1 VFFNSLAFALF
12 LPTVV
17 GVYWVLPAKWRT
29 AFLLV
34 ASYVFYAWW
43 DVRFLGLIVI
53 STLVDFTVGRRL
65 TAVSNSGLRKAWL
78 LMSLVS
84 NLGMLGFF
92 KYWGFFVESTSTL
105 LVSLGLEPNLP
116 LLQIVLPV
124 GISFYTFQTL
134 SYTIDIYR
142 RQLDPEPSLTRFA
155 LFVAFFPQLVAGP
168 IERARNLLP
177 QLRNLPKTPREI
189 DWSGSLQLIV
199 RGLFRKVVIADGLA
213 PLVNQ
218 VFATPDRYG
227 SVTVAVGVVAFSLQ
241 IYGDFAG
248 YTDIARGTAR
258 LFGVDLMENFKAPY
272 QSRGFSEF
280 WRRWHISLSTWL
292 RDYLYIPLGGSRG
305 SRFATARNMMVTMLL
320 GGLWHGAA
328 WGFVIWGGLH
338 GAYLMIERWARR
350 GRTEPSEP
358 RGKLPATVV
367 FAVVTLTWIPFRAPT
382 LSVAGEVM
390 GALFGPLMGTQL
402 TAAPLVVG
410 LMGLLTLI
418 IDNADVAGQV
428 DPVERVPSFLR
439 GVAYGSAVVLAI
451 LFASVS
457 AIPFIYFQF

>member
-1 VFFNSLAFALF
+1 VLFNSLAFALF

-17 GVYWVLPAKWRT
+17 GLYWVVPARFRT
-29 AFLLV
+29 VLLLA
-34 ASYVFYAWW
+34 ASYVFYGWW
-43 DVRFLGLIVI
+43 DVRFLTLIVI
-53 STLVDFTVGRRL
+53 STLIDFTVGRRL
-65 TAVSNSGLRKAWL
+65 SVTSDSAIRKRWL
-78 LMSLVS
+78 LLSLVS

-92 KYWGFFVESTSTL
+92 KYWGFFAESAATL
-105 LVSLGLEPNLP
+105 LSSLGLEPNLP

-142 RQLDPEPSLTRFA
+142 RQLDPEPSLARFA

-177 QLRNLPKTPREI
+177 QLRNLPSAPREI
-189 DWSGSLQLIV
+189 EWSASLQLIA
-199 RGLFRKVVIADGLA
+199 RGLFRKVVIADGVA
-213 PLVNQ
+213 PLVDQ

-227 SVTVAVGVVAFSLQ
+227 SLTVAMGVVAFSLQ

-272 QSRGFSEF
+272 LSRGFSEF
-280 WRRWHISLSTWL
+280 WRSWHISLSTWL
-292 RDYLYIPLGGSRG
+292 RDYLYFPLGGSRG
-305 SRFATARNMMVTMLL
+305 ETLATVRNLMLTMLL

-328 WGFVIWGGLH
+328 WGFVVWGGLH
-338 GAYLMIERWARR
+338 GVYLTIERWALRNRERASDLSR
-350 GRTEPSEP
+350 G
-358 RGKLPATVV
+358 LPVVLV

-382 LSVAGEVM
+382 LSDALNVL
-390 GALFGPLMGTQL
+390 GALVAPLAGTQL
-402 TAAPLVVG
+402 TASPLVVG

-418 IDNADVAGQV
+418 IDRADRAGRV
-428 DPVERVPSFLR
+428 DPVEGAPSLFR
-439 GVAYGSAVVLAI
+439 GIAYGSALVTAI

-457 AIPFIYFQF
+457 AVPFIYFQF

>member
-1 VFFNSLAFALF
+1 
-12 LPTVV
+12 
-17 GVYWVLPAKWRT
+17 
-29 AFLLV
+29 
-34 ASYVFYAWW
+34 
-43 DVRFLGLIVI
+43 
-53 STLVDFTVGRRL
+53 
-65 TAVSNSGLRKAWL
+65 
-78 LMSLVS
+78 
-84 NLGMLGFF
+84 
-92 KYWGFFVESTSTL
+92 
-105 LVSLGLEPNLP
+105 
-116 LLQIVLPV
+116 
-124 GISFYTFQTL
+124 
-134 SYTIDIYR
+134 
-142 RQLDPEPSLTRFA
+142 
-155 LFVAFFPQLVAGP
+155 
-168 IERARNLLP
+168 
-177 QLRNLPKTPREI
+177 
-189 DWSGSLQLIV
+189 
-199 RGLFRKVVIADGLA
+199 
-213 PLVNQ
+213 
-218 VFATPDRYG
+218 
-227 SVTVAVGVVAFSLQ
+227 
-241 IYGDFAG
+241 
-248 YTDIARGTAR
+248 
-258 LFGVDLMENFKAPY
+258 MENFKAPY

-305 SRFATARNMMVTMLL
+305 SRFATGRNMMVTMLL

>member
-1 VFFNSLAFALF
+1 MA
-12 LPTVV
+12 
-17 GVYWVLPAKWRT
+17 
-29 AFLLV
+29 
-34 ASYVFYAWW
+34 
-43 DVRFLGLIVI
+43 
-53 STLVDFTVGRRL
+53 
-65 TAVSNSGLRKAWL
+65 
-78 LMSLVS
+78 

-92 KYWGFFVESTSTL
+92 KYWGFFTESAATL
-105 LVSLGLEPNLP
+105 LSSIGLQPNLP
-116 LLQIVLPV
+116 LLQVVLPV

-142 RQLDPEPSLTRFA
+142 RQLDPEPNLARFA

-177 QLRNLPKTPREI
+177 QLRNLPDAPREI
-189 DWSGSLQLIV
+189 DWSGSLQLIA
-199 RGLFRKVVIADGLA
+199 RGLFRKVVVADGLA

-227 SVTVAVGVVAFSLQ
+227 SITVAMGVIAFSLQ

-272 QSRGFSEF
+272 LSRGFSEF

-305 SRFATARNMMVTMLL
+305 SRLGTVRNLMLTMLL

-338 GAYLMIERWARR
+338 GAYLMIERGAER
-350 GRTEPSEP
+350 GRREPSEP
-358 RGKLPATVV
+358 RGRLPAVVV

-382 LSVAGEVM
+382 LSAAGDVF
-390 GALFGPLMGTQL
+390 GALFGPLSGTQL

-418 IDNADVAGQV
+418 IDSADVTGKV
-428 DPVERVPSFLR
+428 DPVEQGPSFLR
-439 GVAYGSAVVLAI
+439 GVAYGFAIAFAI
-451 LFASVS
+451 LFASES
-457 AIPFIYFQF
+457 ALPFIYFQF

>member
-17 GVYWVLPAKWRT
+17 GVYWVLPAKLRT